1 VGTSYLL
8 DTHAV
13 VWLVTEFRPASASLL
28 SDLNDPANDVLVS
41 VVSAFEVATKV
52 RIGTFPSGGPLVASW
67 RQSVDQLGA
76 RELEL
81 TSGHAVTAGS
91 LDWPHADPFDRLLV
105 GQATVDALTLVTA
118 DRRMWNAPGVDV
130 RRW

>member
-13 VWLVTEFRPASASLL
+13 VWLVTELRPAPASLL
-28 SDLNDPANDVLVS
+28 SDLNDAANEVLVS
-41 VVSAFEVATKV
+41 VVSAFEVATKF
-52 RIGTFPSGGPLVASW
+52 RIGRFPTGGPLVASW
-67 RQSVDQLGA
+67 SQSVARLGA

-81 TSGHAVTAGS
+81 TSGQAVAAGS

-105 GQATVDALTLVTA
+105 GQAREGVLTLVTA
-118 DRRMWNAPGVDV
+118 DGRMWEAPGVDV